1 MDFIEP
7 SSVMVPADRI
17 ADPANIPERVK
28 LHTQTAYTLAL
39 MERRPPGYDEKTWAL
54 YLMDKTAAEL
64 RQRLI
69 DRAHRERERIG
80 EVCIQ
85 TLAERPMS
93 VLPAIP
99 ERVPDELI
107 PKMCALD
114 RAWTEDWFKQE
125 VERRLV
131 GLITGRQDG
140 RQDAAV
146 LRLAATAVQGIVGD
160 YRQRVGT
167 ELPFRAKVEMA
178 KNGTINIILEARK

>member
-107 PKMCALD
+107 PKMRALD

-125 VERRLV
+125 AERRLA
-131 GLITGRQDG
+131 GLVTG

-146 LRLAATAVQGIVGD
+146 LRQAAMAVQGIVGD

-167 ELPFRAKVEMA
+167 ELPFRAKVKMA
-178 KNGTINIILEARK
+178 KNGTLNIILEARK